1 MHKIEKSKMKKH
13 NLKYMIQFGF
23 ACMFVVYSFKSVIS
37 FYFGDVVY
45 EIYKNVEN
53 DKVYFPAITLCPTQK
68 INPLMNLKLQQFG
81 EDKNI
86 SSKYLKSFYVFHTLK
101 KSIRL
106 VENIKIYSFSKEES
120 FNTAPF
126 SKNHIV

>member
-1 MHKIEKSKMKKH
+1 MKKQC
-13 NLKYMIQFGF
+13 LKYMIQFGF
-23 ACMFVVYSFKSVIS
+23 ACMFIVYSFKSVKS
-37 FYFGDVVY
+37 FYFGDVVF

-86 SSKYLKSFYVFHTLK
+86 SAKYLKSFYVFHTLK
-101 KSIRL
+101 KYIRL

>member
-13 NLKYMIQFGF
+13 YIKYMIQFGF
-23 ACMFVVYSFKSVIS
+23 ACMFIVYSFNSVIS

-45 EIYKNVEN
+45 EMYKNVEN

-86 SSKYLKSFYVFHTLK
+86 SFLSMYFTS
-101 KSIRL
+101 
-106 VENIKIYSFSKEES
+106 
-120 FNTAPF
+120 
-126 SKNHIV
+126 